1 MKKLRDDI
9 FNRNI
14 KTLGEDSKFISG
26 GEKQR
31 ISIARTLFLN
41 PDFIIFDEPTSSLD
55 LENQKKI
62 MELIKKIKTNKI
74 IVVISHDI
82 KFDEVFDEIYNLS
95 EGKLNQLK

>member
-1 MKKLRDDI
+1 M
-9 FNRNI
+9 
-14 KTLGEDSKFISG
+14 
-26 GEKQR
+26 
-31 ISIARTLFLN
+31 N